1 MITMNGNFSLRLT
14 LSASIVC
21 LTGAC
26 AGTPKAVLNI
36 RAVDEAQ
43 FATADDKAID
53 RGKTLLSR
61 GQNADAISAF
71 RTALRQ
77 EENSA
82 EAHNGLA
89 IAYDRIGRKDLARR
103 YFELAVADKPQ
114 DQRYRT
120 NLARFFEGE
129 GQAELAMGLMQT
141 VPPKDMPVKVVA
153 TLTPPEP
160 AAHAEAGVLPMTN
173 NGDAPQVLS
182 IAAAERTFVGEVKS
196 MSEADYSVPEVL
208 TTEGDEK
215 IAAIIA
221 DLSAKHFAHNDI
233 VIVENAKQGATI
245 SAAFDMHKLKSEP
258 AVYRQGPAIAIE
270 AASLSL
276 PLLPVPE
283 RNPSDSNFEMI
294 ADFPRNDRKSLV
306 ARGPHIERIS
316 LGEVKLVTTPETKLV
331 SIEPEFRLSDKSIAL
346 WVEEEQ
352 RKAAYHERSGLKGR
366 PAILNVVNRIAI
378 EDAVDSAE
386 KLALTVEEMGREF
399 TYILIEDEAELG
411 RV

>member
-1 MITMNGNFSLRLT
+1 MNGNFSLQLT
-14 LSASIVC
+14 LSAGIIC

-26 AGTPKAVLNI
+26 AGTPKAVLEI
-36 RAVDEAQ
+36 RTVDNPQ
-43 FATADDKAID
+43 FASADDKAID
-53 RGKTLLSR
+53 QGKALLAR

-71 RTALRQ
+71 RAALRQ

-129 GQAELAMGLMQT
+129 GQAELAMGLRQIA
-141 VPPKDMPVKVVA
+141 PSQDRPVIVA
-153 TLTPPEP
+153 STLPLPEP
-160 AAHAEAGVLPMTN
+160 
-173 NGDAPQVLS
+173 DAPSSLGLAVTDHNF
-182 IAAAERTFVGEVKS
+182 IGEVKL

-208 TTEGDEK
+208 TIESDET

-221 DLSAKHFAHNDI
+221 DLSSKQFVHNDR
-233 VIVENAKQGATI
+233 VIVENETRGATI

-276 PLLPVPE
+276 PLLPGPK
-283 RNPSDSNFEMI
+283 RNPSDDTLELV
-294 ADFPRNDRKSLV
+294 ADFPRNDRRTMV
-306 ARGPHIERIS
+306 ARGPHIERVS

-331 SIEPEFRLSDKSIAL
+331 SVEPEFRLSEQSIAL

-352 RKAAYHERSGLKGR
+352 RTAAYQQRAGLKGR

-378 EDAVDSAE
+378 EDAVESAE
-386 KLALTVEEMGREF
+386 KLALTVEQMGREF
-399 TYILIEDEAELG
+399 TYIAINDEAELG
-411 RV
+411 AA